1 MNVSLDAGTLGV
13 IELVR
18 LRCACGEECRPLDMD
33 ELKILQSLDCD
44 LLGTHNF
51 KKWVREE

>member
-18 LRCACGEECRPLDMD
+18 LRCACGEECRPLDME
-33 ELKILQSLDCD
+33 ELKMFQSLDCD

-51 KKWVREE
+51 KKWVRE